1 MKLTK
6 QAYSAEFKELA
17 VKRVKDGQGMSIV
30 VKELGR
36 SAQT

>member
-30 VKELGR
+30 VKALGR